1 MNQTYHTLQA
11 VKINL
16 EKAHLL
22 AIVNNASPELLD
34 SIQNATDATRH
45 LFDLMRNDQIL
56 APEVSSNTSRTY

>member
-11 VKINL
+11 VMINL

-22 AIVNNASPELLD
+22 ALVHNASPELLD

-45 LFDLMRNDQIL
+45 LFDLMRNDQNL
-56 APEVSSNTSRTY
+56 TSGASSNTPHPC

>member
-11 VKINL
+11 VMINL

-22 AIVNNASPELLD
+22 AVVHNASPELLD

-45 LFDLMRNDQIL
+45 LFDLMRNDQIQAL
-56 APEVSSNTSRTY
+56 GASSNASGPY

>member
-11 VKINL
+11 VMINL

-22 AIVNNASPELLD
+22 AVVQNASPELLD

-45 LFDLMRNDQIL
+45 LFDLIRNDQIL
-56 APEVSSNTSRTY
+56 APGASSNTSRPF